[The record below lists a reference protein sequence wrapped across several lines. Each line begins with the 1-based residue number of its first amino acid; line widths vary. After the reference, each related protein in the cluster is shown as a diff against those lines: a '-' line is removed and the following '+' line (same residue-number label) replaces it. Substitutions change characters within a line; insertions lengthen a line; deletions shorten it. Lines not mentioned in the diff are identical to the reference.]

1 MFQPTFLPYGFAV
14 VMVAV
19 SVYCAV
25 RIAVARRLNRPNHDD
40 VNVAHVA
47 MGVAMVGMFVP
58 RWNVIPNRVW
68 EPVFAVIAVYFIAR
82 SILAASRP
90 EIRATAGVHG
100 PNMRHYAIHAV
111 MAVAMLYMYALG
123 MPPAGPSAPAM
134 GMSMSGPP
142 AAGDP
147 AVTLLLAAVLLVSAI
162 WQLDAINRYV
172 PGEVAVSVTGGAAPS
187 AGGEGRTLLAPRLEV
202 GCHIA
207 MCLAMGYMLIVM
219 V

>member
-1 MFQPTFLPYGFAV
+1 MFQPTFLPYGFAA

-25 RIAVARRLNRPNHDD
+25 RLVVARRLNRHNHDD
-40 VNVAHVA
+40 VNVAHVV

-58 RWNVIPNRVW
+58 RWNVIPNHVW
-68 EPVFAVIAVYFIAR
+68 EPVFAVIAVYFIVR
-82 SILAASRP
+82 GVLSASRRD
-90 EIRATAGVHG
+90 IGATGGGHG
-100 PNMRHYAIHAV
+100 RNVWHYAIHAV

-123 MPPAGPSAPAM
+123 MPPAGAPSSGM

-147 AVTLLLAAVLLVSAI
+147 AVTLLLVAVLLVSAI
-162 WQLDAINRYV
+162 WQLDAINRHV
-172 PGEVAVSVTGGAAPS
+172 PVEVAVGVTGGSAPS
-187 AGGEGRTLLAPRLEV
+187 AGGEGRTPLAPRLEV